1 MPPLP
6 PVTQALMLLCT
17 AVFCLQWLLPITP
30 WFALHAL
37 QGDHFM
43 PWQPLTFALIHQDT
57 LQLFFNMLALWM
69 FGADLERMWGARRFG
84 QFLLACVLT
93 AAACALVLML
103 LGGGQATG
111 SGASAAIYGML
122 FANALLFPDRVIMP
136 LFPPIP
142 MRARTFILVFIAMV
156 LVTNLS
162 VSRQFV
168 ELAMLGGMLGAWGM
182 VLHWRGKAPWSG
194 KGKKSW

>member
-1 MPPLP
+1 MP

-17 AVFCLQWLLPITP
+17 AVFCLQWLVSITP

-37 QGDHFM
+37 QGGYFM
-43 PWQPLTFALIHQDT
+43 PWQPLTFALLHQDT

-69 FGADLERMWGARRFG
+69 FGADMERLWGAKRYL

-93 AAACALVLML
+93 AAAVALVVML
-103 LGGGQATG
+103 LGGGMATA
-111 SGASAAIYGML
+111 SGASAAIYGLL
-122 FANALLFPDRVIMP
+122 FATAMMYPDRVIMP

-142 MRARTFILVFIAMV
+142 MKARTFVMVFVALV

-162 VSRQFV
+162 LTRQFV
-168 ELAMLGGMLGAWGM
+168 EVAMLGGMLGAWGM
-182 VLHWRGKAPWSG
+182 LLHWRGKAPWSRKR
-194 KGKKSW
+194 KGW

>member
-1 MPPLP
+1 MPPMP

-17 AVFCLQWLLPITP
+17 AVFCLQWLVSITP

-37 QGDHFM
+37 QGGYFM
-43 PWQPLTFALIHQDT
+43 PWQPLTFALLHQDT

-69 FGADLERMWGARRFG
+69 FGADMERLWGAKRYL

-93 AAACALVLML
+93 AAAVALVVML
-103 LGGGQATG
+103 LGGGMATA
-111 SGASAAIYGML
+111 SGASAALYGLL
-122 FANALLFPDRVIMP
+122 FATAMMYPDRVIMP

-142 MRARTFILVFIAMV
+142 MKARTFVMVFVALV

-162 VSRQFV
+162 LTRQFV
-168 ELAMLGGMLGAWGM
+168 EVAMLGGMLGAWGM
-182 VLHWRGKAPWSG
+182 LLHWRGKAPWSRKR
-194 KGKKSW
+194 KGW